1 MQYQKAQT
9 RAFRSSRMRNLHK
22 FTIVVAMWPGVLYT
36 LTHALTLLSARPDTR
51 TELVLGSCSA
61 LMSALS
67 TGLAAESSAV
77 RRDTLVVS
85 CHCGY
90 TASVYR
96 LYGTG
101 IVPDWCASRA
111 TARASRV
118 RIGTYRM

>member
-1 MQYQKAQT
+1 
-9 RAFRSSRMRNLHK
+9 MRNLHK

-36 LTHALTLLSARPDTR
+36 LTLLSATR

-111 TARASRV
+111 TARPRVRERRDELRYSSYCSRV
-118 RIGTYRM
+118 RIRM